1 MRDPPPAIFAEVLFG
16 QLCVLVQL
24 DPGAD
29 DFAELPVRN
38 AEYLDVADRRMGK
51 QELFDLT
58 RVDILAAANDE
69 VLYAPNDV
77 AITFLVY
84 GREVSPVCIQPASS
98 MAPAELSASF
108 Q

>member
-1 MRDPPPAIFAEVLFG
+1 MSDPLPAIFAEVLFG

-29 DFAELPVRN
+29 DFAELPVGN

-51 QELFDLT
+51 QELFDLA

-69 VLYAPNDV
+69 ILYAPDDV

-84 GREVSPVCIQPASS
+84 VARSPVCIQPASS